1 MCARSRCRPVH
12 GAIAW
17 IVPFGSVLSFPLLLN
32 AFALDGTLV
41 SQGADWLVLPMVER
55 WSKFWKTMS
64 DRLPAT
70 SVRFLFCLFL
80 VLCFCSLVAG
90 DESNIGKLFNENKYM
105 ICYIDFLLGCSR
117 HCLDK
122 YQPLVIQIGF
132 SSHNFKLKLFLK
144 IKVINLTY
152 LCLYS

>member
-17 IVPFGSVLSFPLLLN
+17 IVPFGFVLSFPLLLN

-41 SQGADWLVLPMVER
+41 SQGADWLVLPTVER

-64 DRLPAT
+64 DRLLAT

-80 VLCFCSLVAG
+80 VLCFCSFVPG
-90 DESNIGKLFNENKYM
+90 NKSNIGKLFNKNKYM
-105 ICYIDFLLGCSR
+105 ACYIEDFLLGFSR

-122 YQPLVIQIGF
+122 YRPLVIQIGF
-132 SSHNFKLKLFLK
+132 LSHNFKLELFFE
-144 IKVINLTY
+144 I
-152 LCLYS
+152 